1 MSNQKEKTLINFKK
15 TQSLMAKI
23 ITMVEKD
30 EYCID
35 IMQQNLAV
43 IGLLRSAH
51 ESLMEGH
58 LKSCFKNAMQ
68 SKNDKIKKQMTE
80 EILKVTKLFN
90 K

>member
-1 MSNQKEKTLINFKK
+1 MLALKKARGTLDRVIKMTDDK
-15 TQSLMAKI
+15 
-23 ITMVEKD
+23 
-30 EYCID
+30 EYCVD

-51 ESLMEGH
+51 QSLMEGH

-68 SKNDKIKKQMTE
+68 SKNERLKKQMTD
-80 EILKVTKLFN
+80 EILSVTKLYN